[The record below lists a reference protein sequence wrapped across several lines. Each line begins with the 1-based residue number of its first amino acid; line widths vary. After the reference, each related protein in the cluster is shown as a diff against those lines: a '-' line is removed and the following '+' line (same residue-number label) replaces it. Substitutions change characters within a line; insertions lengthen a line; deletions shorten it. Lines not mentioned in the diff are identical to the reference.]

1 MIKVPVLFLLLMT
14 TFSVGA
20 APTQSDLHQLEQK
33 IKQEQKA
40 QKEISRKADEVSDE
54 VKSVQKQMVRLAQN
68 LREKEDDLSRLE
80 KRQEQIISR
89 QAELQ
94 DKLKL
99 TEGQKVRLI
108 SGFQTLALRPKE
120 LALIQNKTPLN
131 TVRSQMIMGYSLPVI
146 NGINQQTRDDLSEL
160 SQIQEELKEQIVQ
173 IKSAQLQLSEQTEQM
188 NKLLQQKYLLQA
200 QYQVSQ
206 QQAKQRVENLGSQA
220 KDLKDLLNRLEE
232 EKKQATQV
240 AIRYMQEN
248 RPDFEKTIQQTK
260 TNVSDFSK
268 IKGRLPYPI
277 SGKIT
282 TRFGT
287 QMVGGGHTKGV
298 TISGRLSAHVTAPF
312 DGTVLFAG
320 PFKSYGS
327 LVILD
332 HGNNYLSL
340 LAGMNAVYA
349 SVGQTVLAG
358 EPVGQMGNKK
368 SELYVEIRQGGQAVD
383 PEPWF
388 VK

>member
-1 MIKVPVLFLLLMT
+1 MFKVPVLLLLLMT
-14 TFSVGA
+14 AFPVGA
-20 APTQSDLHQLEQK
+20 APTQADLRQLEQK
-33 IKQEQKA
+33 IKQEQKT
-40 QKEISRKADEVSDE
+40 QKEIGRKAEEVSDE
-54 VKSVQKQMVRLAQN
+54 VKNVQKQMVRLAQN

-80 KRQEQIISR
+80 KRQEQIIAR
-89 QAELQ
+89 QTELKN
-94 DKLKL
+94 KLKL
-99 TEGQKVRLI
+99 TDGQKVRLI

-120 LALIQNKTPLN
+120 LALIHNKTPLN
-131 TVRSQMIMGYSLPVI
+131 TIRSQMIMGYSLPVV
-146 NGINQQTRDDLSEL
+146 NGINKQTRDDLSEL
-160 SQIQEELKEQIVQ
+160 SEIQEELKKQIVQ
-173 IKSAQLQLSEQTEQM
+173 VKSAQLQLSEQTEQM

-220 KDLKDLLNRLEE
+220 KDLKDLLGRLEE
-232 EKKQATQV
+232 EKKRATRM
-240 AIRYMQEN
+240 AIQYMQEN
-248 RPDFEKTIQQTK
+248 RPDFGKSVQKTK
-260 TNVSDFSK
+260 VVGSDFSK

-287 QMVGGGHTKGV
+287 QMVGGAHTKGI
-298 TISGRLSAHVTAPF
+298 TISGRALSHVTSPF

-340 LAGMNAVYA
+340 LAGMNAVYT

-358 EPVGQMGNKK
+358 EPVGQMGDKK
-368 SELYVEIRQGGQAVD
+368 TDLYVEIRQNGQAVD